1 MEFRVLRYFLAIT
14 REGSYTKAAQSLNV
28 TQPTLSRQ
36 IKDLEAELGQ
46 PLFVRSAHAVTLT
59 AAGYVLRKRAEEI
72 LDMVGKTKADFSN
85 ADDVLGDVYIGGG
98 ETQGMRL
105 IAAVIADLHRD
116 FPDIRFHLH
125 SGNAEDI
132 TERLD
137 KGLLDFGVL
146 IQPTDLSKYASLSL
160 PVKDVWGVLMNKN
173 HPLAQ
178 KERVFSDDLTGIPLL
193 CSKQLIQKRE
203 TDSLFTSLFGT
214 NFEKMNII
222 ATYNL
227 LFNAALLAE
236 RNVGCVLCLDGLI
249 DTMAVENIVFRPLS
263 PTVESELDVVWKK
276 GQIFPPAAALFLNR
290 LRETVL
296 FQQTICI

>member
-1 MEFRVLRYFLAIT
+1 MEFRVLRYFLAIA

-46 PLFVRSAHAVTLT
+46 PLFVRSTHAVTLT

-105 IAAVIADLHRD
+105 IAAVIADLRRD

-178 KERVFSDDLTGIPLL
+178 KERIFPADLTGIPLL
-193 CSKQLIQKRE
+193 CSKQLIQKRK
-203 TDSLFTSLFGT
+203 TDSLFKSLFGT

-236 RNVGCVLCLDGLI
+236 QNVGCVLCLDGLV

-276 GQIFPPAAALFLNR
+276 GQIFSPAAALFLNR
-290 LRETVL
+290 LQETVL
-296 FQQTICI
+296 FQQTICV